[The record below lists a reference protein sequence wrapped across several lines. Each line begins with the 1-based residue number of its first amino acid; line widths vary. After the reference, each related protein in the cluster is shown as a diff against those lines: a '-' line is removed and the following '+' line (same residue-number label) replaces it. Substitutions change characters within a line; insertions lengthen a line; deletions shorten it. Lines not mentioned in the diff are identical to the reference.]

1 MFSPTLDLAAP
12 EIAAFLGRK
21 EELNTLI
28 SRLRDAL
35 RLRETETEVPEGYY
49 KFTSGF
55 VKLLMGLYEGQTKKL
70 REQERLNLRMRNG
83 GSEEFSVYNEVYEK
97 QTKFV
102 NETVEKLNNQ
112 LTRHIVGMEE
122 LMKLKKDLA
131 LVKQALT
138 GTKNQLANLS
148 RFVGSSA
155 RSVIDQVERI
165 DEISDYLTD
174 TLHGLNRQYPG
185 LDKSLENT
193 YPSLDYEDEIHNM
206 ADLYAEEVKQRVRRH
221 SDYSS
226 EISEA
231 MDEFEQIPISRRRA
245 SLDLNFPW
253 KYITRSSDQKETGPF
268 YFFVLS
274 HFGLNWCMAGC
285 AWVETKTHFQSKYF
299 TT

>member
-35 RLRETETEVPEGYY
+35 RLRETETKVPEGYY

-83 GSEEFSVYNEVYEK
+83 GSEEFSVYHEVYEK

-131 LVKQALT
+131 LVKHALI
-138 GTKNQLANLS
+138 GTKMQLTNLS
-148 RFVGSSA
+148 RFVGSSG
-155 RSVIDQVERI
+155 RSVIDQAERI
-165 DEISDYLTD
+165 DEISDNLTD
-174 TLHGLNRQYPG
+174 TLHGLNREYPG
-185 LDKSLENT
+185 LDKSSENT
-193 YPSLDYEDEIHNM
+193 CPLLDYEDEIHNM
-206 ADLYAEEVKQRVRRH
+206 AEMYAEEVKQRAIVRRH

-226 EISEA
+226 EVSEA
-231 MDEFEQIPISRRRA
+231 LDEFEQIPISRRT
-245 SLDLNFPW
+245 SLD
-253 KYITRSSDQKETGPF
+253 I
-268 YFFVLS
+268 
-274 HFGLNWCMAGC
+274 
-285 AWVETKTHFQSKYF
+285 
-299 TT
+299 

>member
-1 MFSPTLDLAAP
+1 
-12 EIAAFLGRK
+12 
-21 EELNTLI
+21 
-28 SRLRDAL
+28 
-35 RLRETETEVPEGYY
+35 
-49 KFTSGF
+49 
-55 VKLLMGLYEGQTKKL
+55 
-70 REQERLNLRMRNG
+70 MRNG
-83 GSEEFSVYNEVYEK
+83 GSEEFSVYYEVYEK

-193 YPSLDYEDEIHNM
+193 YPSFIRL
-206 ADLYAEEVKQRVRRH
+206 RR
-221 SDYSS
+221 
-226 EISEA
+226 
-231 MDEFEQIPISRRRA
+231 
-245 SLDLNFPW
+245 
-253 KYITRSSDQKETGPF
+253 
-268 YFFVLS
+268 
-274 HFGLNWCMAGC
+274 
-285 AWVETKTHFQSKYF
+285 
-299 TT
+299 

>member
-1 MFSPTLDLAAP
+1 TLDLAAP

-245 SLDLNFPW
+245 SLDLNFP
-253 KYITRSSDQKETGPF
+253 
-268 YFFVLS
+268 
-274 HFGLNWCMAGC
+274 
-285 AWVETKTHFQSKYF
+285 
-299 TT
+299 